1 MNEMSL
7 NEQIQRLKEMK
18 SYLENFSQEMIEV
31 MEYFQEQI
39 INLKKQGLSIETA
52 DTYLQCYYTPAD
64 SSIEQIVN
72 DIRSRHIEYINRVI
86 ELLEKINR

>member
-1 MNEMSL
+1 MSL

-18 SYLENFSQEMIEV
+18 SYLENFSQEMIEA

-52 DTYLQCYYTPAD
+52 DTYLQRYYTPAD